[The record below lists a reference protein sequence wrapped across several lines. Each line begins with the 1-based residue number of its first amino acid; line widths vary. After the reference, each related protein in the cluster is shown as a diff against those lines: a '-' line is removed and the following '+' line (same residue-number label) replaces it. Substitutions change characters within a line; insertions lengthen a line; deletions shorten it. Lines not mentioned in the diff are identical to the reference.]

1 MERSND
7 AEEALE
13 QIYKALQAGDVDA
26 LSDYLDED
34 IVLIGT
40 DPEEWWEGK
49 ADAVRIFRAQA
60 EELGG
65 GFPIDGGQ
73 PTAFAAGEI
82 AWFSNRPA
90 FIVDGERVP
99 CRHTGVL
106 RRTDGGW
113 RLVSSHISI
122 GVANEEALGGEL
134 TT

>member
-1 MERSND
+1 MERSSE
-7 AEEALE
+7 AEGVLE

-26 LSDYLDED
+26 LSGYLDED

-49 ADAVRIFRAQA
+49 DDAVRIFRAQA

-65 GFPIDGGQ
+65 GFPIEAGQ
-73 PTAFAAGEI
+73 PTAFALGDV
-82 AWFSNRPA
+82 AWFANRPA
-90 FIVDGERVP
+90 FVVEGERIP

-106 RRTDGGW
+106 RRADAGW

-122 GVANEEALGGEL
+122 GVANEEAMGEEL